1 MKKIVFLTMF
11 ISFSLT
17 AVQCTK
23 TIEER
28 IVERERTNTILSGAT
43 VPTATIGSV
52 GDYYIDLTS
61 VNLYGPKTAEGWGT
75 PVSLRG
81 LQGEK
86 GSNGQEAPIP
96 HIGNDGYWYIGNTK
110 TTVKAQGTNGT
121 NGITPTISED
131 GYWIVNGQKTNVK
144 AKGDDGQNGTNGQN
158 GTTPTISIDNNG
170 YWVINGIKTDVKA
183 KGEKGDKGNDGQNG
197 TTPSISIDNNGY
209 WVINGIKT
217 DVKAKGEKGDKGN
230 DGQNGSNGKD
240 GTTPIIS
247 IDNNGYWII
256 NGTKTDIKAKG
267 EKGDKGENGTNGK
280 DGTTPTIT
288 IDNNGYWVINGTK
301 TDVKA
306 KGEKGDKGENGT
318 NGKDGTTPIITIDND
333 GYWVINGIK
342 SNTKAKG
349 EKGNDG
355 QNGADA
361 PKPNIKNGY
370 WYIGTENTGVKAQG
384 DQGERGLPGKDG
396 SKIYAGQG
404 NPPANTGREGD
415 YYINTEDKI
424 FYGPKTNT
432 GWPSTGISL
441 SAQQIITTDYELSPD
456 GKTLLK
462 WKNSNT
468 HFIDMNADPKLKD
481 VENIA
486 ELAFNGEQVSYE
498 LRTFVIGNKVKSI
511 GAKAFNGCFRLT
523 TVEADENKT
532 TQITEIK
539 EQTFANCNHLQN
551 IDIPSSV
558 TTIGKR
564 AFIGCYKLTTVI
576 LPEKVNKIE
585 DQAFM
590 QCKNLH
596 TLIAHN
602 PTAFSINKKAF
613 IQTHLRNIYV
623 PSQKVDSYKALNID
637 YKDIIK

>member
-86 GSNGQEAPIP
+86 GSNGQDAPIP

-256 NGTKTDIKAKG
+256 NGTKTD
-267 EKGDKGENGTNGK
+267 
-280 DGTTPTIT
+280 
-288 IDNNGYWVINGTK
+288 
-301 TDVKA
+301 VKA

-384 DQGERGLPGKDG
+384 DQGERGLPSKDG

-404 NPPANTGREGD
+404 NPPINTGREGD
-415 YYINTEDKI
+415 YYIDTEAKI

-596 TLIAHN
+596 TVIIHN
-602 PTAFSINKKAF
+602 PNAFTISNNAF
-613 IQTHLRNIYV
+613 NQTLLRNIYV
-623 PSQKVDSYKALNID
+623 PSGKVEAYRTANSK

>member
-1 MKKIVFLTMF
+1 MKKIVFLAMF
-11 ISFSLT
+11 VGLSLVS
-17 AVQCTK
+17 VQCTK
-23 TIEER
+23 TVEER
-28 IVERERTNTILSGAT
+28 IVERERTNTILSGSTA
-43 VPTATIGSV
+43 PTATIGNV

-61 VNLYGPKTAEGWGT
+61 VNLYGPKTAEGWGN
-75 PVSLRG
+75 PISLRG
-81 LQGEK
+81 LQGQN
-86 GSNGQEAPIP
+86 GTDGQNGQDAPIP
-96 HIGNDGYWYIGNTK
+96 HIGDDGYWYIGNTK
-110 TTVKAQGTNGT
+110 TAVKAQGNNGADGQ
-121 NGITPTISED
+121 NGVTPTISED

-144 AKGDDGQNGTNGQN
+144 AKGEKGADGQNGTNGQN
-158 GTTPTISIDNNG
+158 GITPTISIDNNG
-170 YWVINGIKTDVKA
+170 YWVINGVKTNTKA
-183 KGEKGDKGNDGQNG
+183 KGEKGEKGQNG
-197 TTPSISIDNNGY
+197 TTP
-209 WVINGIKT
+209 T
-217 DVKAKGEKGDKGN
+217 
-230 DGQNGSNGKD
+230 
-240 GTTPIIS
+240 
-247 IDNNGYWII
+247 
-256 NGTKTDIKAKG
+256 
-267 EKGDKGENGTNGK
+267 
-280 DGTTPTIT
+280 
-288 IDNNGYWVINGTK
+288 
-301 TDVKA
+301 
-306 KGEKGDKGENGT
+306 
-318 NGKDGTTPIITIDND
+318 ITIDND

-349 EKGNDG
+349 EKGEKGNDG

-361 PKPNIKNGY
+361 PKPNIKDGY
-370 WYIGTENTGVKAQG
+370 WYIGNVNTNIKA
-384 DQGERGLPGKDG
+384 QGERGLPGKDG

-404 NPPANTGREGD
+404 NPSANTGREGD

-462 WKNSNT
+462 WKNPNT
-468 HFIDMNADPKLKD
+468 RFIDMNADPKLKD
-481 VENIA
+481 VEFIA

-551 IDIPSSV
+551 IDIPSNV

-564 AFIGCYKLTTVI
+564 AFIGCYKLTTII

-596 TLIAHN
+596 TLITHN
-602 PTAFSINKKAF
+602 PTAFNINKKAF

-623 PSQKVDSYKALNID
+623 PSQKADSYKALNAD

>member
-1 MKKIVFLTMF
+1 MKKIVFLAMF
-11 ISFSLT
+11 VGLSLVS
-17 AVQCTK
+17 VQCTK
-23 TIEER
+23 TVEER
-28 IVERERTNTILSGAT
+28 IVERERTNTILSGSTA
-43 VPTATIGSV
+43 PTATIGNV

-61 VNLYGPKTAEGWGT
+61 VNLYGPKTAEGWGN

-81 LQGEK
+81 LQGQN
-86 GSNGQEAPIP
+86 GTDGQNGQDAPIP
-96 HIGNDGYWYIGNTK
+96 HIGDDGYWYIGNTK
-110 TTVKAQGTNGT
+110 TAVKAQGNNGADGQ
-121 NGITPTISED
+121 NGVTPTISED

-144 AKGDDGQNGTNGQN
+144 AKGEKGADGQNGTNGQN
-158 GTTPTISIDNNG
+158 GITPTISIDNNG
-170 YWVINGIKTDVKA
+170 YWVINGVKTNTKA
-183 KGEKGDKGNDGQNG
+183 KGEKGEKGQNG
-197 TTPSISIDNNGY
+197 TTP
-209 WVINGIKT
+209 T
-217 DVKAKGEKGDKGN
+217 
-230 DGQNGSNGKD
+230 
-240 GTTPIIS
+240 
-247 IDNNGYWII
+247 
-256 NGTKTDIKAKG
+256 
-267 EKGDKGENGTNGK
+267 
-280 DGTTPTIT
+280 
-288 IDNNGYWVINGTK
+288 
-301 TDVKA
+301 
-306 KGEKGDKGENGT
+306 
-318 NGKDGTTPIITIDND
+318 ITIDND

-349 EKGNDG
+349 EKGEKGNDG

-361 PKPNIKNGY
+361 PKPNIKDGY
-370 WYIGTENTGVKAQG
+370 WYIGNVNTNIKA
-384 DQGERGLPGKDG
+384 QGERGLPGKDG

-404 NPPANTGREGD
+404 KPNTQGVEGD
-415 YYINTEDKI
+415 YYIDTEDKI

-441 SAQQIITTDYELSPD
+441 SAQQIITTDYELSSD

-462 WKNSNT
+462 WKNPNT
-468 HFIDMNADPKLKD
+468 RFIDMNVDPKLKD
-481 VENIA
+481 VEFIA

-551 IDIPSSV
+551 IDIPSNV

-564 AFIGCYKLTTVI
+564 AFIGCYKLTTII

-596 TLIAHN
+596 TLITHN
-602 PTAFSINKKAF
+602 PTAFNINKKAF

-623 PSQKVDSYKALNID
+623 PSQKADSYKALNAD

>member
-86 GSNGQEAPIP
+86 GSNGQDAPIP

-170 YWVINGIKTDVKA
+170 YWVING
-183 KGEKGDKGNDGQNG
+183 
-197 TTPSISIDNNGY
+197 
-209 WVINGIKT
+209 
-217 DVKAKGEKGDKGN
+217 
-230 DGQNGSNGKD
+230 
-240 GTTPIIS
+240 
-247 IDNNGYWII
+247 
-256 NGTKTDIKAKG
+256 
-267 EKGDKGENGTNGK
+267 
-280 DGTTPTIT
+280 
-288 IDNNGYWVINGTK
+288 TK

-306 KGEKGDKGENGT
+306 KGE
-318 NGKDGTTPIITIDND
+318 
-333 GYWVINGIK
+333 
-342 SNTKAKG
+342 KG

-370 WYIGTENTGVKAQG
+370 WYIGTENTGVKVQG

-404 NPPANTGREGD
+404 KPNTQGVEGD
-415 YYINTEDKI
+415 YYIDTEDKI

-441 SAQQIITTDYELSPD
+441 SAQQIITTDYELSSD

-462 WKNSNT
+462 WKNPNT
-468 HFIDMNADPKLKD
+468 RFIDMNADPKLKD
-481 VENIA
+481 VEFIA

-551 IDIPSSV
+551 IDIPSNV

-564 AFIGCYKLTTVI
+564 AFIGCYKLTTII

-596 TLIAHN
+596 TLITHN
-602 PTAFSINKKAF
+602 PTAFNINKKAF

>member
-1 MKKIVFLTMF
+1 MKKIVFLAMF
-11 ISFSLT
+11 VGLSL
-17 AVQCTK
+17 ASVQCTK
-23 TIEER
+23 TVEER
-28 IVERERTNTILSGAT
+28 IVERERTNTILSGSTA
-43 VPTATIGSV
+43 PTATIGNV

-61 VNLYGPKTAEGWGT
+61 VNLYGPKTAEGWGN
-75 PVSLRG
+75 PISLRG
-81 LQGEK
+81 LQGQN
-86 GSNGQEAPIP
+86 GTDGQNGQDAPIP
-96 HIGNDGYWYIGNTK
+96 HIGDDGYWYIGNTK
-110 TTVKAQGTNGT
+110 TAVKAQGNNGADGQ
-121 NGITPTISED
+121 NDVTPTISED

-144 AKGDDGQNGTNGQN
+144 AKGEKGADGQNGTNGQN
-158 GTTPTISIDNNG
+158 GITPTISIDNNG
-170 YWVINGIKTDVKA
+170 YWVINGVKTDIKA
-183 KGEKGDKGNDGQNG
+183 KGEKGEKGEDGQNG
-197 TTPSISIDNNGY
+197 TTPSISIDNDGY
-209 WVINGIKT
+209 WVINGVKT
-217 DVKAKGEKGDKGN
+217 NTKAKGEKGEK
-230 DGQNGSNGKD
+230 GQN
-240 GTTPIIS
+240 
-247 IDNNGYWII
+247 
-256 NGTKTDIKAKG
+256 
-267 EKGDKGENGTNGK
+267 
-280 DGTTPTIT
+280 GTTPT
-288 IDNNGYWVINGTK
+288 
-301 TDVKA
+301 
-306 KGEKGDKGENGT
+306 
-318 NGKDGTTPIITIDND
+318 ITIDND

-349 EKGNDG
+349 EKGEKGNDG

-361 PKPNIKNGY
+361 PKPNIKDGY
-370 WYIGTENTGVKAQG
+370 WYIGNVNTNIKA
-384 DQGERGLPGKDG
+384 QGERGLPGKDG

-415 YYINTEDKI
+415 YYIDTEAKI

-441 SAQQIITTDYELSPD
+441 SAQQIITTDYELSSD

-462 WKNSNT
+462 WKNPNT
-468 HFIDMNADPKLKD
+468 RFIDMNADPKLKD
-481 VENIA
+481 VEFIA

-551 IDIPSSV
+551 IDIPSNV

-564 AFIGCYKLTTVI
+564 AFIGCYKLTTII

-596 TLIAHN
+596 TLITHN
-602 PTAFSINKKAF
+602 PTAFNINKKAF

-623 PSQKVDSYKALNID
+623 PSQKADSYKALNAD